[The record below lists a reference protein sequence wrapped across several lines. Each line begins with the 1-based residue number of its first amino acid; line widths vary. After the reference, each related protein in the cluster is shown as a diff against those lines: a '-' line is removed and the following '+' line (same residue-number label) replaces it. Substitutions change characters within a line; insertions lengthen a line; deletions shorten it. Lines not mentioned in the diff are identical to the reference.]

1 MKRFLLFM
9 LAMAVMVA
17 CTESDTQINL
27 PNDNTENTTEGENEG
42 NDNPTEGEDGGDEEP
57 SDEYDTDLVIAVALE
72 GNGTRVHLD
81 NEGCLAWNE
90 GDILSVFFKSA
101 ERQQWQFQGAT
112 GDKEGVITPVGEVLC
127 PATDGNIVVAY
138 PDNEAY
144 TYDMKAARL
153 TTHISN
159 TQAYTTN
166 GYNHLLVA
174 QSRNKEVVLRE
185 VYGWLRLNITGA
197 GYAIASITVRGNDD
211 EQLTGAMVI
220 NPDDATAT
228 LLAGPEAGGEVT
240 LRCEGGV
247 ALNSTEATA
256 LHIALVPQIFER
268 GATIVINDTAGG
280 MMTLEVDK
288 EFKILRN
295 AQTIMRL
302 EYHPEGGNEDNPEGD
317 NEDNPEGGNED
328 DPEGGNEEDDWVDDG
343 LIEAMYPYD
352 TSIWYNTPDGTQI
365 GLTESPTNGA
375 ITGHMFGACAN
386 GMCYGY
392 YTIDFDA
399 VVTEIRAKAFYAS
412 ALEVIFLPT
421 MVREVGAEAF
431 AACEAL
437 TTVHMGRNAKSIGDR
452 AFADCVNL
460 QALYLRT
467 TTPPTLG
474 ASALPQDNATAG
486 MLIYVPMEAV
496 ERYKADAAWQAYADI
511 IVGHEYKYI
520 PKNQ

>member
-1 MKRFLLFM
+1 
-9 LAMAVMVA
+9 MAVMVA
-17 CTESDTQINL
+17 CTESDTQVNL
-27 PNDNTENTTEGENEG
+27 PNDNTENTTEGEDESNNNPTEGEDEGTDNPTEGEDEG
-42 NDNPTEGEDGGDEEP
+42 NDNPTEGED
-57 SDEYDTDLVIAVALE
+57 E
-72 GNGTRVHLD
+72 GNNPT
-81 NEGCLAWNE
+81 EGE
-90 GDILSVFFKSA
+90 DGD
-101 ERQQWQFQGAT
+101 
-112 GDKEGVITPVGEVLC
+112 
-127 PATDGNIVVAY
+127 
-138 PDNEAY
+138 
-144 TYDMKAARL
+144 
-153 TTHISN
+153 
-159 TQAYTTN
+159 
-166 GYNHLLVA
+166 
-174 QSRNKEVVLRE
+174 
-185 VYGWLRLNITGA
+185 
-197 GYAIASITVRGNDD
+197 
-211 EQLTGAMVI
+211 
-220 NPDDATAT
+220 
-228 LLAGPEAGGEVT
+228 
-240 LRCEGGV
+240 
-247 ALNSTEATA
+247 
-256 LHIALVPQIFER
+256 
-268 GATIVINDTAGG
+268 
-280 MMTLEVDK
+280 
-288 EFKILRN
+288 
-295 AQTIMRL
+295 
-302 EYHPEGGNEDNPEGD
+302 NEDNPEGG

-328 DPEGGNEEDDWVDDG
+328 DPEGGNEEDPEGGNEDDPEGGNEEDDDWVDDG

-386 GMCYGY
+386 GMCYAY

-437 TTVHMGRNAKSIGDR
+437 TTVHIGRNAKSIGDR

-460 QALYLRT
+460 QELYLRT

>member
-1 MKRFLLFM
+1 M
-9 LAMAVMVA
+9 
-17 CTESDTQINL
+17 
-27 PNDNTENTTEGENEG
+27 
-42 NDNPTEGEDGGDEEP
+42 
-57 SDEYDTDLVIAVALE
+57 
-72 GNGTRVHLD
+72 
-81 NEGCLAWNE
+81 
-90 GDILSVFFKSA
+90 
-101 ERQQWQFQGAT
+101 
-112 GDKEGVITPVGEVLC
+112 
-127 PATDGNIVVAY
+127 
-138 PDNEAY
+138 
-144 TYDMKAARL
+144 
-153 TTHISN
+153 
-159 TQAYTTN
+159 
-166 GYNHLLVA
+166 
-174 QSRNKEVVLRE
+174 
-185 VYGWLRLNITGA
+185 
-197 GYAIASITVRGNDD
+197 
-211 EQLTGAMVI
+211 
-220 NPDDATAT
+220 
-228 LLAGPEAGGEVT
+228 
-240 LRCEGGV
+240 
-247 ALNSTEATA
+247 
-256 LHIALVPQIFER
+256 
-268 GATIVINDTAGG
+268 
-280 MMTLEVDK
+280 
-288 EFKILRN
+288 
-295 AQTIMRL
+295 
-302 EYHPEGGNEDNPEGD
+302 
-317 NEDNPEGGNED
+317 
-328 DPEGGNEEDDWVDDG
+328 DDG

-386 GMCYGY
+386 GMCYAY

-437 TTVHMGRNAKSIGDR
+437 TTVHIGRNAKSIGDR

-460 QALYLRT
+460 QELYLRT

>member
-27 PNDNTENTTEGENEG
+27 PNDNTENTTEGEDEGTDNPTEGEDEGTEKPDEGEDEGTDNPTEGEDEGNNNPTEGEDEGNDNPTEGEDEGTDNPTEGEDEG
-42 NDNPTEGEDGGDEEP
+42 NDNPTEGEDGG
-57 SDEYDTDLVIAVALE
+57 
-72 GNGTRVHLD
+72 
-81 NEGCLAWNE
+81 
-90 GDILSVFFKSA
+90 
-101 ERQQWQFQGAT
+101 
-112 GDKEGVITPVGEVLC
+112 
-127 PATDGNIVVAY
+127 
-138 PDNEAY
+138 
-144 TYDMKAARL
+144 
-153 TTHISN
+153 
-159 TQAYTTN
+159 
-166 GYNHLLVA
+166 
-174 QSRNKEVVLRE
+174 
-185 VYGWLRLNITGA
+185 
-197 GYAIASITVRGNDD
+197 
-211 EQLTGAMVI
+211 
-220 NPDDATAT
+220 
-228 LLAGPEAGGEVT
+228 
-240 LRCEGGV
+240 
-247 ALNSTEATA
+247 
-256 LHIALVPQIFER
+256 
-268 GATIVINDTAGG
+268 
-280 MMTLEVDK
+280 
-288 EFKILRN
+288 
-295 AQTIMRL
+295 
-302 EYHPEGGNEDNPEGD
+302 

-328 DPEGGNEEDDWVDDG
+328 DPEGGNEDDDWVDDG

-437 TTVHMGRNAKSIGDR
+437 TTVHIGRNAKSIGDR

-467 TTPPTLG
+467 TAPPTLG
-474 ASALPQDNATAG
+474 ASALPQDYATAG

>member
-9 LAMAVMVA
+9 LAMAVMAA
-17 CTESDTQINL
+17 CTESDTQVNL
-27 PNDNTENTTEGENEG
+27 PNDNTENTTEGEDEGTEKPDEGEDEG

-81 NEGCLAWNE
+81 NEGCMAWNE

-112 GDKEGVITPVGEVLC
+112 GDKEGIITPVGEVLC
-127 PATDGNIVVAY
+127 PATEGNIVVAY
-138 PDNEAY
+138 PDSEAY
-144 TYDMKAARL
+144 AYDMEAARL
-153 TTHISN
+153 TTHITN
-159 TQAYTTN
+159 TQEYTTN

-174 QSRNKEVVLRE
+174 QSSNKEVVLRE

-211 EQLTGAMVI
+211 EQLTGAMAI

-295 AQTIMRL
+295 AQTIIRL
-302 EYHPEGGNEDNPEGD
+302 EYYP
-317 NEDNPEGGNED
+317 D
-328 DPEGGNEEDDWVDDG
+328 DPEGGNEEDPEGGNEEDDDWVDDG

-421 MVREVGAEAF
+421 MVREIGAEAF

-437 TTVHMGRNAKSIGDR
+437 TTVHIGRNAKSIGDR

-474 ASALPQDNATAG
+474 ASALPQGNATAG

-496 ERYKADAAWQAYADI
+496 ERYKADAAWRAYADI